1 MQFAQI
7 AKDLREEAGL
17 SQKALGLKLG
27 ISSSGIA
34 HLELGEHQPGSVVL
48 LAYANF
54 FGVSVDEL
62 LGRYELTLEERAAG
76 ARETIK
82 KSITPIEDEML
93 YAFREVGKK
102 LGVKGQRAVID
113 VAESMAGI
121 KT

>member
-1 MQFAQI
+1 MHFAQI

-34 HLELGEHQPGSVVL
+34 HLELGERQPGSVTL

-62 LGRYELTLEERAAG
+62 LGRYEITPEERAAG

-82 KSITPIEDEML
+82 KSITPIEDDLL
-93 YAFREVGKK
+93 YAFRKLGKK
-102 LGVKGQRAVID
+102 HGEEMQRSIITMI
-113 VAESMAGI
+113 EKML
-121 KT
+121 

>member
-1 MQFAQI
+1 MHFAQI

-17 SQKALGLKLG
+17 SQNALGLKLG

-34 HLELGEHQPGSVVL
+34 HLELGERQPGSVTL

-62 LGRYELTLEERAAG
+62 LGRYEITPEERAAG

-82 KSITPIEDEML
+82 RSITPIEDDML
-93 YAFREVGKK
+93 YAFRAVGKK
-102 LGVKGQRAVID
+102 LGEKGQRAVID

-121 KT
+121 K

>member
-1 MQFAQI
+1 MHFAQI

-34 HLELGEHQPGSVVL
+34 HLELGERQPGSVTL

-62 LGRYELTLEERAAG
+62 LGRYEITPEERAAG

-82 KSITPIEDEML
+82 KSITPIEDDML
-93 YAFREVGKK
+93 YVFRQIGKHFGEQAQRDYITVGENMLKLKK
-102 LGVKGQRAVID
+102 
-113 VAESMAGI
+113 
-121 KT
+121 